1 MNNSK
6 VCTCLFVRINS
17 GFFVHAITKRDQP
30 KKALRRQKNL
40 KRNSHSYELEKKN
53 LCNKNFIHL
62 AIPFY

>member
-30 KKALRRQKNL
+30 KKALRRRKNL
-40 KRNSHSYELEKKN
+40 KRNSHSYELEKK
-53 LCNKNFIHL
+53 IT
-62 AIPFY
+62 